1 MPTQTA
7 PHDIVTLV
15 VRHRVRAQYLTEY
28 EAWLKT
34 SVRAAMSQDGHL
46 GVNVIRPGEA
56 DNTFTTIVRFIDS
69 ARLQAWINSQLR
81 EQLIRE
87 VAPLLEEEDHPEI
100 ETQAE
105 FWFTPNHADSKQ
117 PPKWKQALL
126 SYGVIAPLSMVIPQ
140 LWGPVFQANPV
151 LGGIVPSNLIIT
163 ACIVG
168 LVTYLIMPK
177 VTRWLAPWL
186 AAK

>member
-1 MPTQTA
+1 MPTQT
-7 PHDIVTLV
+7 PTHDIVTLV
-15 VRHRVRAQYLTEY
+15 VRHRVRPAYLSEY

-34 SVRAAMSQDGHL
+34 SVRAAMSQEGHL

-69 ARLQAWINSQLR
+69 VRLQSWINSHLR
-81 EQLIRE
+81 DQLIRE
-87 VAPLLEEEDHPEI
+87 VAPMLEEEDRPEI
-100 ETQAE
+100 ESQAE
-105 FWFTPNHADSKQ
+105 FWFTPNHTDAKQ

-126 SYGVIAPLSMVIPQ
+126 SYVVIAPLSMVIPQ
-140 LWGPVFQANPV
+140 LWGPVFQTHPS

-177 VTRWLAPWL
+177 VTRWLANWL
-186 AAK
+186 AAE

>member
-1 MPTQTA
+1 MPTMTA
-7 PHDIVTLV
+7 TPDIVTLV
-15 VRHRVRAQYLTEY
+15 VRHRVRPAYLAEY

-34 SVRAAMSQDGHL
+34 SVRAAMSQEGHL
-46 GVNVIRPGEA
+46 GVNVIRPGET

-69 ARLQAWINSQLR
+69 VSLQSWINSRLR
-81 EQLIRE
+81 EQLIAE
-87 VAPLLEEEDHPEI
+87 VAPMLEEEDHPEI
-100 ETQAE
+100 ESQAE
-105 FWFTPNHADSKQ
+105 FWFTPNHTDSKQ

-126 SYGVIAPLSMVIPQ
+126 SYVVIAPLSMVIPQ
-140 LWGPVFQANPV
+140 LWGPVFQAHPA

-177 VTRWLAPWL
+177 VTRWLAGWL
-186 AAK
+186 AAE